1 MMTLSMIMRKL
12 NQQSV
17 FTSQLYNMYVRNK
30 FNKKCLLSFLVGAF
44 FCAQPL
50 AAQSDSLL
58 QQLISDNK
66 VDSSLIQPPAKMLF
80 TQRVLWG
87 TNGLLKSRYSG
98 NDLVANKQ
106 KDLKIR
112 RTMLQLHQIGGF
124 VTLGGMLAQGVIGSQ
139 LYKGN
144 YKVRELHENMGM
156 AVNLSYGFTALNGLF
171 APPSAF
177 SRDKKITSI
186 RLHKWLAVLHL
197 SGMIATN
204 ILATQIENNVSLKP
218 YHRAAAYVS
227 FASLATALIVIKF

>member
-1 MMTLSMIMRKL
+1 MRVIL
-12 NQQSV
+12 NKMYLLGFLACSLFCVQP
-17 FTSQLYNMYVRNK
+17 TS
-30 FNKKCLLSFLVGAF
+30 
-44 FCAQPL
+44 AQT
-50 AAQSDSLL
+50 DSLL
-58 QQLISDNK
+58 QQLISENK
-66 VDSSLIQPPAKMLF
+66 IDSTVLQPKKMLF

-87 TNGLLKSRYSG
+87 TNGLLKNRYNG
-98 NDLVANKQ
+98 TDLVVNRN

-124 VTLGGMLAQGVIGSQ
+124 ITIGGMLAQGFIGGQ
-139 LYKGN
+139 LYKGD

-204 ILATQIENNVSLKP
+204 ILGTQIENNISLKP

-227 FASLATALIVIKF
+227 FASLATALVVIKF

>member
-1 MMTLSMIMRKL
+1 
-12 NQQSV
+12 
-17 FTSQLYNMYVRNK
+17 MYKRISIYK
-30 FNKKCLLSFLVGAF
+30 TQLLSFLVGCL
-44 FCAQPL
+44 FCVQPV

-58 QQLISDNK
+58 QQLLSANN

-80 TQRVLWG
+80 TQRALWG
-87 TNGLLKSRYSG
+87 KGGLLKNRYSG
-98 NDLVANKQ
+98 NDLVANRQ

-124 VTLGGMLAQGVIGSQ
+124 VTIGGMIAQGVIGNK
-139 LYKGN
+139 LYKGDF
-144 YKVRELHENMGM
+144 KVRELHENMGM
-156 AVNLSYGFTALNGLF
+156 AVNLTDGFTALNGHF
-171 APPSAF
+171 APPAAF

-204 ILATQIENNVSLKP
+204 ILGTQIENNVSLKP

>member
-1 MMTLSMIMRKL
+1 
-12 NQQSV
+12 
-17 FTSQLYNMYVRNK
+17 MYKRIQFSK
-30 FNKKCLLSFLVGAF
+30 TYLLGFLVGCL
-44 FCAQPL
+44 FCVQPI

-80 TQRVLWG
+80 IQRVLWG
-87 TNGLLKSRYSG
+87 TGGLLKNRYSG
-98 NDLVANKQ
+98 NDLVVNRQ

-112 RTMLQLHQIGGF
+112 RTMLKLHQIGGF
-124 VTLGGMLAQGVIGSQ
+124 VTIGGMLAQGIIGSQ
-139 LYKGN
+139 LYKGD
-144 YKVRELHENMGM
+144 YKVKDLHENVGM
-156 AVNLSYGFTALNGLF
+156 AVNLTYGFTALNGLF

-177 SRDKKITSI
+177 NRDKKITSI

-204 ILATQIENNVSLKP
+204 ILATQIEDNASLKP

-227 FASLATALIVIKF
+227 FASLATALVVIKF

>member
-1 MMTLSMIMRKL
+1 MTLSMIMRKL

-227 FASLATALIVIKF
+227 FASLATALVVIKF

>member
-1 MMTLSMIMRKL
+1 MRIQFSK
-12 NQQSV
+12 
-17 FTSQLYNMYVRNK
+17 TY
-30 FNKKCLLSFLVGAF
+30 LLGFLVGCLF
-44 FCAQPL
+44 WLQPI

-58 QQLISDNK
+58 QQLISANTI
-66 VDSSLIQPPAKMLF
+66 DSSLIQPPAKMLF
-80 TQRVLWG
+80 TQRALWG
-87 TNGLLKSRYSG
+87 TNGILKNRYSG
-98 NDLVANKQ
+98 NDLVANRKT
-106 KDLKIR
+106 DLKIR

-124 VTLGGMLAQGVIGSQ
+124 VTIGGMLAQGIIGSQ
-139 LYKGN
+139 LYKGD
-144 YKVRELHENMGM
+144 YKVKDLHENVGM
-156 AVNLSYGFTALNGLF
+156 AVNLTYGFTALNGLF

-177 SRDKKITSI
+177 NRDKKITSI

>member
-1 MMTLSMIMRKL
+1 
-12 NQQSV
+12 
-17 FTSQLYNMYVRNK
+17 
-30 FNKKCLLSFLVGAF
+30 
-44 FCAQPL
+44 
-50 AAQSDSLL
+50 LL
-58 QQLISDNK
+58 QQLISANN

-80 TQRVLWG
+80 TQRALWG
-87 TNGLLKSRYSG
+87 TSGLLKNRYSG
-98 NDLVANKQ
+98 NDLIANKQ

-124 VTLGGMLAQGVIGSQ
+124 VTIGGMLAQGIIGSQ
-139 LYKGN
+139 LYKGD
-144 YKVRELHENMGM
+144 YKVKVLHENVGM
-156 AVNLSYGFTALNGLF
+156 AVNLTYGFTALNGLF

-204 ILATQIENNVSLKP
+204 ILATQIEHNASLKP

-227 FASLATALIVIKF
+227 FASLATALVVIKF

>member
-1 MMTLSMIMRKL
+1 MIMRKL

>member
-1 MMTLSMIMRKL
+1 
-12 NQQSV
+12 
-17 FTSQLYNMYVRNK
+17 MYKRIRFSK
-30 FNKKCLLSFLVGAF
+30 TYLLGFLVGCL
-44 FCAQPL
+44 FCAQQV

-58 QQLISDNK
+58 QQLISTNN

-87 TNGLLKSRYSG
+87 SGGLLKNRYSE
-98 NDLVANKQ
+98 NDLVANRKM
-106 KDLKIR
+106 DLKIR

-124 VTLGGMLAQGVIGSQ
+124 VTIGGMLAQGIIGSK
-139 LYKGN
+139 LYKGD
-144 YKVRELHENMGM
+144 YKVRELHENVGM
-156 AVNLSYGFTALNGLF
+156 AVNLTYGFTALNGLF

-204 ILATQIENNVSLKP
+204 ILGSQIEDNVSLKP

-227 FASLATALIVIKF
+227 FASLATALVVIKF